1 MNKTTN
7 KVNIFNTGI
16 LQINGKAYLIISM
29 SFYNIDVDSCPSISR
44 LQLLG
49 ALGLLDAL

>member
-1 MNKTTN
+1 M
-7 KVNIFNTGI
+7 
-16 LQINGKAYLIISM
+16 KAYLIISM

-49 ALGLLDAL
+49 ALGLLDALKVQGKLKLV